1 MNLNSSIDT
10 SYSAVERAEYDV
22 FESKQTKNRKKKFIL
37 ALITNVLEIDVVLF
51 YYAAIEWWYGARE
64 SSLQRID
71 KEAASD
77 IIDCVGK
84 GFSKERPTVHTDH
97 GSKLNFCSNE
107 GTFLRRKVSFLA
119 DSLWILFFC
128 NFRRIQCSR
137 EGQIKINNNVDQN
150 YIYRNNIYFNTEIRD
165 DKENLRAINSDS
177 EKEVLRINIE
187 EEEEEDEDEEGD
199 TGDEVVE
206 ENDIQSRNDYEN
218 GSFNHGLKIELR
230 IIEFE
235 LRQV

>member
-1 MNLNSSIDT
+1 MKSILQLCNISKLLKLLSPSFNLISEDRIDVQLFIEIVDSIDT
-10 SYSAVERAEYDV
+10 SYSAVERTEYDV

-71 KEAASD
+71 KEAAS
-77 IIDCVGK
+77 VRGYNRLRW
-84 GFSKERPTVHTDH
+84 ERFFGGTSN
-97 GSKLNFCSNE
+97 GSYGSWK
-107 GTFLRRKVSFLA
+107 
-119 DSLWILFFC
+119 DSMQSGRA
-128 NFRRIQCSR
+128 NKNQ
-137 EGQIKINNNVDQN
+137 
-150 YIYRNNIYFNTEIRD
+150 D

>member
-10 SYSAVERAEYDV
+10 SYSAVERAEHDV
-22 FESKQTKNRKKKFIL
+22 FEIKQTKNRKKKFIL
-37 ALITNVLEIDVVLF
+37 PFITNVLEIDVVLF
-51 YYAAIEWWYGARE
+51 YYAAIEWWYGARK

-71 KEAASD
+71 KEAAS
-77 IIDCVGK
+77 VRGYNRLRW
-84 GFSKERPTVHTDH
+84 ERFFEGMSN
-97 GSKLNFCSNE
+97 GSY
-107 GTFLRRKVSFLA
+107 G
-119 DSLWILFFC
+119 LWL
-128 NFRRIQCSR
+128 
-137 EGQIKINNNVDQN
+137 EN
-150 YIYRNNIYFNTEIRD
+150 YIYRNNIYFNAEIRD

-187 EEEEEDEDEEGD
+187 EEEEEDEEEEEGD
-199 TGDEVVE
+199 TGDEVE

>member
-1 MNLNSSIDT
+1 MDLVSNLSVIFCSIPYSS
-10 SYSAVERAEYDV
+10 A
-22 FESKQTKNRKKKFIL
+22 
-37 ALITNVLEIDVVLF
+37 NVLEIDVVLF

-71 KEAASD
+71 KEAAS
-77 IIDCVGK
+77 VRGYN
-84 GFSKERPTVHTDH
+84 R
-97 GSKLNFCSNE
+97 
-107 GTFLRRKVSFLA
+107 LR
-119 DSLWILFFC
+119 W
-128 NFRRIQCSR
+128 
-137 EGQIKINNNVDQN
+137 E
-150 YIYRNNIYFNTEIRD
+150 RD

-187 EEEEEDEDEEGD
+187 EEEEENEEEEEGD
-199 TGDEVVE
+199 TRDEVVE

-235 LRQV
+235 LRQVWMIKISK

>member
-1 MNLNSSIDT
+1 MSWVRRNAKKYGFRENHSLHLFPFSRNSFEWALRSSIDT

-71 KEAASD
+71 KEAAS
-77 IIDCVGK
+77 VRGYN
-84 GFSKERPTVHTDH
+84 R
-97 GSKLNFCSNE
+97 
-107 GTFLRRKVSFLA
+107 LR
-119 DSLWILFFC
+119 W
-128 NFRRIQCSR
+128 
-137 EGQIKINNNVDQN
+137 E
-150 YIYRNNIYFNTEIRD
+150 RD

-187 EEEEEDEDEEGD
+187 EEEEEDEDEEGN

-206 ENDIQSRNDYEN
+206 GECKY
-218 GSFNHGLKIELR
+218 
-230 IIEFE
+230 
-235 LRQV
+235 